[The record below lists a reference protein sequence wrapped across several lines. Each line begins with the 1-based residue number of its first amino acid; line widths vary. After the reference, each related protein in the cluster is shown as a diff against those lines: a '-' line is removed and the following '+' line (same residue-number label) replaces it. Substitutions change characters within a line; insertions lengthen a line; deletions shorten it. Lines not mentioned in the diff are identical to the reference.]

1 MPHACPA
8 AKDGT
13 GQASSAQC
21 ILHIVVD
28 DLGYDDVGYH
38 DPAFITPKID
48 RLRSCGIH
56 LDAFYAFK
64 TCAPSRASILAGR
77 YPFSMGI
84 YENADIDSA
93 GTPTNFTLL
102 PELLHRAGFATHAVG
117 KWHVGFRTNAMAP
130 TSRGFDS
137 FIGTWHCCSDHYRYT
152 FPGDHAVPEPVH
164 ALSRANQRGGS
175 VTADFASVG
184 AYSTEFYANES
195 VRIIRSH
202 RDPNRGLYLFLSFQA
217 VHGPYQVPEQY
228 AAKYNSRLR
237 SGVHRQYAGMVSA
250 VDAAV
255 GQVVSASR
263 DAHFGS
269 RTLVV
274 FHSDNGGVVGRNGR
288 LRGGKFGLWE
298 GGVRVTA
305 FLGGPLLHGRH
316 GEAGRVW
323 RGLGH
328 VSDLL
333 PTLLSAAG
341 VTLPDAN
348 DGSTGPTPLD
358 GVSLWESIKANAS
371 SPRRE
376 VVHQVINEHNF
387 RDCAGADHDA
397 QNCGGAIQSGRWK
410 LLVGYP
416 GDARDASAKDD
427 HRTYDKWELIKQHG
441 GQNASAI
448 PRLDGC
454 HIFTGEGCPCWRGV
468 CLYDVEADPGE
479 QHEQSA
485 QRPELVTVLLKRFE
499 AVSAVAAERAAL
511 CGKTRTEDEHA
522 RRVAVRREHA
532 YLPYASEQRP
542 WLNDKNSQDARACRR
557 YVVGSVPWWYRGQPM
572 WPYSQQQ
579 R

>member
-1 MPHACPA
+1 MEQEGEAWLRATASPGATDAVHRMVHACPA
-8 AKDGT
+8 AKDGS
-13 GQASSAQC
+13 GQARSAQC

-64 TCAPSRASILAGR
+64 TCAPSRASILSGR

-152 FPGDHAVPEPVH
+152 FPGDRAVPEPVH
-164 ALSRANQRGGS
+164 ALSRANQRGGP
-175 VTADFASVG
+175 VTAEFASVG
-184 AYSTEFYANES
+184 AYSTELYANES

-228 AAKYNSRLR
+228 ADKYSSKLR
-237 SGVHRQYAGMVSA
+237 SGVHRQYERRYRGMVSA

-263 DAHFGS
+263 HAHFGS

-341 VTLPDAN
+341 GTLPDAN
-348 DGSTGPTPLD
+348 DGRGGREPPGPQHGAAPGLPQQVGAGACQPD
-358 GVSLWESIKANAS
+358 SCRLG
-371 SPRRE
+371 SPRA
-376 VVHQVINEHNF
+376 
-387 RDCAGADHDA
+387 AG
-397 QNCGGAIQSGRWK
+397 
-410 LLVGYP
+410 
-416 GDARDASAKDD
+416 
-427 HRTYDKWELIKQHG
+427 G
-441 GQNASAI
+441 GQ
-448 PRLDGC
+448 
-454 HIFTGEGCPCWRGV
+454 
-468 CLYDVEADPGE
+468 
-479 QHEQSA
+479 
-485 QRPELVTVLLKRFE
+485 
-499 AVSAVAAERAAL
+499 RA
-511 CGKTRTEDEHA
+511 
-522 RRVAVRREHA
+522 RVAG
-532 YLPYASEQRP
+532 
-542 WLNDKNSQDARACRR
+542 K
-557 YVVGSVPWWYRGQPM
+557 
-572 WPYSQQQ
+572 
-579 R
+579 